1 MKRDL
6 LRLLPFLLA
15 VVAFAAFAL
24 ARNDPSPPPPELAL
38 CVGAGS
44 GVGDRVR
51 LGDLRGE
58 VVVLDFWASWCR
70 PCYRGVPVLND
81 VDAAPGVRVY
91 GVNVEALAPRDLGAA
106 HAALGARFPSLD
118 DRERLFQAAFQVA
131 SLPTLVVLDQDGDVA
146 LHHVGVMDAEPL
158 RRALAEL
165 GVQTTP

>member
-1 MKRDL
+1 
-6 LRLLPFLLA
+6 
-15 VVAFAAFAL
+15 VVAFAGWAL
-24 ARNDPSPPPPELAL
+24 ARDARPRPAPELAL
-38 CVGAGS
+38 PVGAGL

-81 VDAAPGVRVY
+81 LGAAAGVRVY
-91 GVNVEALAPRDLGAA
+91 GVNVERLAPRDLGAA

-118 DRERLFQAAFQVA
+118 DREGLFQAAFEVT
-131 SLPTLVVLDQDGDVA
+131 SLPTLVVLDAAGEVA
-146 LHHVGVMDAEPL
+146 LRHVGVMEAETL

-165 GVQTTP
+165 GVNAGP